1 MRMANKGY
9 RERCSPASA
18 QAGIWNK
25 WKTAIAGKD
34 VGGKLGFL
42 SKLNAQLPDDLAV
55 LLPGRHLPIR
65 TQTGTQ
71 KSMLTHG

>member
-1 MRMANKGY
+1 MANKGY

-42 SKLNAQLPDDLAV
+42 SKLNAQTTSQSYSLED
-55 LLPGRHLPIR
+55 
-65 TQTGTQ
+65 
-71 KSMLTHG
+71 THPSGLKQAHRKAC